1 MKDNLQMESMKVR
14 VQRPGQM
21 EIHSMVCG
29 EIIFNMEMVSF
40 IVLKMILQPQ
50 KNGEKVKNGR
60 GPK

>member
-14 VQRPGQM
+14 EQRPGQM
-21 EIHSMVCG
+21 EIRSMVCG